1 MSDKVLSRATRDM
14 GDSPGFIR
22 VVRNRDS
29 GTGFALVNKTKPLL
43 ILKEITMSDRNTMAQ
58 RGRDL
63 EDAFFHDVDL
73 KLIEELRAASKNK
86 ASRLALAK
94 EAGISDERLAE
105 ELVELDVTPES
116 LVAIRLVPLVMV
128 AWADREVSDEER
140 DTVIAEARRLGIH
153 PGTVADK
160 MLDSWLRK
168 RPSQV
173 LCDAWARYTRS
184 LLLDIRR
191 PSIGRHD
198 GFW

>member
-1 MSDKVLSRATRDM
+1 
-14 GDSPGFIR
+14 
-22 VVRNRDS
+22 
-29 GTGFALVNKTKPLL
+29 
-43 ILKEITMSDRNTMAQ
+43 MSDRNAMAQ

-73 KLIEELRAASKNK
+73 KLIEELRTASKNK

-94 EAGISDERLAE
+94 EAGINDERLAE
-105 ELVELDVTPES
+105 ELIELEVTPES

-128 AWADREVSDEER
+128 AWADRDISDEER

-153 PGTVADK
+153 VGTVADK

-168 RPSQV
+168 RPNQV

-184 LLLDIRR
+184 LLLDIPYEIREAYVKEIKR
-191 PSIGRHD
+191 EMLAVARASGGMM
-198 GFW
+198 GFGNVNDRELDVLERMTDLLDQKV

>member
-1 MSDKVLSRATRDM
+1 
-14 GDSPGFIR
+14 
-22 VVRNRDS
+22 
-29 GTGFALVNKTKPLL
+29 
-43 ILKEITMSDRNTMAQ
+43 LKEITMSDRNTMAQ

-184 LLLDIRR
+184 LLLDIPYEIREAYVKEIKR
-191 PSIGRHD
+191 EMLAVARASGGMM
-198 GFW
+198 GFGSVNDRELDVLERMTELLDQTV

>member
-1 MSDKVLSRATRDM
+1 
-14 GDSPGFIR
+14 
-22 VVRNRDS
+22 
-29 GTGFALVNKTKPLL
+29 
-43 ILKEITMSDRNTMAQ
+43 LKEITMSDRNTMAQ

-140 DTVIAEARRLGIH
+140 DTMIAEARRLGIH

-184 LLLDIRR
+184 LLLDIPYEIREAYVKEIKR
-191 PSIGRHD
+191 EMLAVARASGGMM
-198 GFW
+198 GFGSVNDRELDVLERMTELLDQTV

>member
-1 MSDKVLSRATRDM
+1 
-14 GDSPGFIR
+14 
-22 VVRNRDS
+22 
-29 GTGFALVNKTKPLL
+29 
-43 ILKEITMSDRNTMAQ
+43 MSDRNTMAQ

-184 LLLDIRR
+184 LLLDIPYEIREAYVKEIKR
-191 PSIGRHD
+191 EMLAVARASGGMM
-198 GFW
+198 GFGSVNDRELDVLERMTELLDQTV

>member
-1 MSDKVLSRATRDM
+1 
-14 GDSPGFIR
+14 
-22 VVRNRDS
+22 
-29 GTGFALVNKTKPLL
+29 
-43 ILKEITMSDRNTMAQ
+43 MSDRNALAQ

-73 KLIEELRAASKNK
+73 KLIEELRTASKNK

-94 EAGISDERLAE
+94 EAGIHDERLAE
-105 ELVELDVTPES
+105 ELIELDVTPES

-153 PGTVADK
+153 AGTVADR
-160 MLDSWLRK
+160 MLESWLRK

-173 LCDAWARYTRS
+173 LGDAWARYTRT
-184 LLLDIRR
+184 LLLDIPYEIREAYVKEIKR
-191 PSIGRHD
+191 EMLAVARASGGLM
-198 GFW
+198 GFGNVNDRELDVLERMTDLLDQTV

>member
-1 MSDKVLSRATRDM
+1 
-14 GDSPGFIR
+14 
-22 VVRNRDS
+22 
-29 GTGFALVNKTKPLL
+29 
-43 ILKEITMSDRNTMAQ
+43 MSDRNAMAQ

-73 KLIEELRAASKNK
+73 KLIEELRTASKNK

-94 EAGISDERLAE
+94 EAGINDEQLAK
-105 ELVELDVTPES
+105 ELIELEVTPES

-153 PGTVADK
+153 ADTVADK

-173 LCDAWARYTRS
+173 LFDAWARYTRT
-184 LLLDIRR
+184 LLLDIPHEIREAYVKEIKR
-191 PSIGRHD
+191 EMLAVARASGGMM
-198 GFW
+198 GFGSVNDQELDVLERLSDLLDQTV

>member
-1 MSDKVLSRATRDM
+1 
-14 GDSPGFIR
+14 
-22 VVRNRDS
+22 
-29 GTGFALVNKTKPLL
+29 
-43 ILKEITMSDRNTMAQ
+43 MSDRNAMAQ

-73 KLIEELRAASKNK
+73 KLIEELRTASKNK

-105 ELVELDVTPES
+105 ELIELEVTPES

-128 AWADREVSDEER
+128 AWADRDVSDEER

-153 PGTVADK
+153 AGTFADK

-184 LLLDIRR
+184 LLLDIPYEIREAYVKEIKR
-191 PSIGRHD
+191 EMLAVARASGGMMGLGSVNDRELD
-198 GFW
+198 VLERMTDLLDQTV